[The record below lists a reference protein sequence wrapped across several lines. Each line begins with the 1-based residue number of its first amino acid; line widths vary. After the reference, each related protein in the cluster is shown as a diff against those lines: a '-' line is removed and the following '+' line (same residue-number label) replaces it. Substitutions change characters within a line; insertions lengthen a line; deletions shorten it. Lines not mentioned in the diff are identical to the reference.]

1 MSAILTLAIK
11 DIRQLLRDRMGTFWI
26 FVFPVIMALF
36 FGAIFSGGDR
46 GGGAGRLSI
55 LVVDEDGSDRSRAFA
70 WRLSRMEALSVEPA
84 DRVGAAQSVRLG
96 KKAAFVVI
104 PRGFGEAVPLFGAG
118 KPAKVQVGI
127 DPSRKAEAGYLQG
140 LLIQASFEGM
150 QDLLAHPEQVRP
162 YLSESLGAIESGKA
176 GLPPEQR
183 DNLSAFLRSLDG
195 FLGRVD
201 TKAYAE
207 KGPRFEPLQIESLP
221 VTTQRAGPRSPYE
234 ISFPQGI
241 LWALIACSTS
251 FALALVRE
259 RMLGTFLR
267 LRAAPMSQAQILA
280 GKGLACFLAA
290 MAVVS
295 MLLLLG
301 RLACGV
307 RLEHPA
313 LLALAIPCSAAC
325 FVGIMV
331 FVSVLGKTDRA
342 VSGGGWGLLMI
353 FSMLGGGT
361 VPLFIMPE
369 WMKTMGSVSPAKWAI
384 LALEGA
390 IWRDFTLSEMMFPC
404 ALLLAFGAL
413 FAVLGLVRFARMER
427 A

>member
-1 MSAILTLAIK
+1 MSAVLTLAIK
-11 DIRQLLRDRMGTFWI
+11 DIRQLLRDKMGAFWI
-26 FVFPVIMALF
+26 LVFPVIMALF
-36 FGAIFSGGDR
+36 FGAIFGGGR
-46 GGGAGRLSI
+46 GGAAGKLSVM
-55 LVVDEDGSDRSRAFA
+55 LVDEDDTDTSRAFVG
-70 WRLSRMEALSVEPA
+70 RLARMQALSVEPA
-84 DRVGAAQSVRLG
+84 GLAAAKESVRLG
-96 KKAAFVVI
+96 RKSAFVVI
-104 PRGFGEAVPLFGAG
+104 PRGFGEAAPLFGG
-118 KPAKVQVGI
+118 GHPALVQVGM

-150 QDLLAHPEQVRP
+150 QSLLADPERVRP
-162 YLSESLGAIESGKA
+162 RLAESLREIESGKA
-176 GLPPEQR
+176 GLPREQQE
-183 DNLSAFLRSLDG
+183 NLTAFLRSLDR

-201 TKAYAE
+201 TRAYGE
-207 KGPRFEPLQIESLP
+207 SGPRFEPLRIESVP
-221 VTTQRAGPRSPYE
+221 VTARRAGPRSPYE

-259 RMLGTFLR
+259 RMQGTFLR
-267 LRAAPMSQAQILA
+267 LRAAPMSRAQILA

-290 MAVVS
+290 MVVVS
-295 MLLLLG
+295 VLLLLG
-301 RLACGV
+301 RIACGV
-307 RLEHPA
+307 RLEHPL

-361 VPLFIMPE
+361 VPLFLMPD
-369 WMKTMGSVSPAKWAI
+369 WMRAMGSVSPAKWAI

-390 IWRDFTLSEMMFPC
+390 IWRDFTFSEMLLPC